1 MRTSRVSNGLRR
13 WEDKG
18 GAPRAHRRSR
28 IKDPAPSAHD
38 NTALYYFN
46 IRTDHGALDDD
57 PKGLTLPGLKA
68 ALYEAL
74 GLARECLAEGDRKG
88 KDRRGWQVEIMDRA
102 NQHLL
107 TVKFF
112 EAMVEVPANREES

>member
-1 MRTSRVSNGLRR
+1 MRTYRVSNGLRR
-13 WEDKG
+13 WENEG

-28 IKDPAPSAHD
+28 IKDAAPSAHD
-38 NTALYYFN
+38 NAALYYFN

-57 PKGLTLPGLKA
+57 PEGLTLPDLKA

-107 TVKFF
+107 TVKFS